1 MSFELE
7 LSKAIP
13 KVQKELNRP
22 GEGRMLRIS
31 KDPHEATWLE
41 QRRSG
46 RNDTRGRYW
55 LLPVR
60 KALDFGRAWRPVIS
74 AAWQF

>member
-1 MSFELE
+1 MNTCYISITCSGKVKGQEVFRDRVSFELE

-22 GEGRMLRIS
+22 GEGRLLRIS
-31 KDPHEATWLE
+31 KDPQEATCLE

-46 RNDTRGRYW
+46 RNDT
-55 LLPVR
+55 
-60 KALDFGRAWRPVIS
+60 
-74 AAWQF
+74 